1 MTSRLIPLS
10 LYVHLPW
17 CLRKCPYCDFNSHAV
32 RGEIPESSYV
42 DALLA
47 DLDQDLALAGDRP
60 LISIFIGGGTPSL
73 FSPPALER
81 LLRGI
86 GERIAW
92 TPEIE
97 ITLEANPGTV
107 ESDRFAA
114 FRALG
119 INRLSL
125 GVQSFQDDKLK
136 RLGRIH
142 DGGEAIRAVEI
153 ARRAGF
159 SNLNLDLMFGL
170 PGQSVADALVD
181 LETALALHPDHL
193 SWYQLTLE
201 PNTLFAKYP
210 PPLPEDEQLWEI
222 QCAGLEKL
230 AEAGFER
237 YEISAHARNGK
248 RCRHNLNYW
257 RFGDYLGIGAGAH
270 GKITDPSDETILRYW
285 KIRHPEHYIEKAST
299 DARLGGWQ
307 PVGETEKPLE
317 FLMNTLRLREGFT
330 PARFESRTGMDYR
343 TIAARIED
351 LIAEGWL
358 VREGGAVRC
367 SERGWNFLDSILGR
381 FA

>member
-1 MTSRLIPLS
+1 MTSHPIPLS

-17 CLRKCPYCDFNSHAV
+17 CRRKCPYCDFNSHAA
-32 RGEIPESSYV
+32 RGKIPESSYV

-47 DLDQDLALAGDRP
+47 DLDQELALAGDRP

-73 FSPPALER
+73 FSPPALAR

-107 ESDRFAA
+107 ESDRFET
-114 FRALG
+114 FRDLG

-142 DGGEAIRAVEI
+142 DGNEAIRAVEI

-170 PGQSVADALVD
+170 PGQNLADALFD

-210 PPLPEDEQLWEI
+210 PPLPEDDTLWEM
-222 QCAGLEKL
+222 QCAGLAKL

-237 YEISAHARNGK
+237 YEISAHARRGK

-270 GKITDPSDETILRYW
+270 GKITDPSDGTILRYW
-285 KIRHPEHYIEKAST
+285 KIRHPDHYIEKAPT
-299 DARLGGWQ
+299 DARLGGRQ
-307 PVGETEKPLE
+307 QVEETEKPLE

-330 PARFESRTGMDYR
+330 PARFECRTSLDYR
-343 TIAARIED
+343 TIAARIET

-358 VREGGAVRC
+358 VRDGDAIHC
-367 SERGWNFLDSILGR
+367 SDRGWNFLDSILGR

>member
-1 MTSRLIPLS
+1 M
-10 LYVHLPW
+10 
-17 CLRKCPYCDFNSHAV
+17 
-32 RGEIPESSYV
+32 

-47 DLDQDLALAGDRP
+47 DLDQDLALAGERP

-73 FSPPALER
+73 FSPPALAR

-107 ESDRFAA
+107 ESDRFEA
-114 FRALG
+114 FRDLG

-170 PGQSVADALVD
+170 PGQNIADALFD

-201 PNTLFAKYP
+201 PNTLFAKHP
-210 PPLPEDEQLWEI
+210 PPLPEDERLWEI

-230 AEAGFER
+230 AEAGFEH
-237 YEISAHARNGK
+237 YEISAHARDGQ

-270 GKITDPSDETILRYW
+270 GKITDPSDGTILRYW

-299 DARLGGWQ
+299 DARLGGRQ

-330 PARFESRTGMDYR
+330 LARFESRTGMDYR

-358 VREGGAVRC
+358 VRDGATIRC